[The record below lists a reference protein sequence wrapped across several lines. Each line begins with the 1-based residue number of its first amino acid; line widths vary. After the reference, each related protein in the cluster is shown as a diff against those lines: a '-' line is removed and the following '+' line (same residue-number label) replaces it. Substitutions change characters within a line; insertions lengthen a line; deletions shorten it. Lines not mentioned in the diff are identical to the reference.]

1 MLSSITIA
9 IEDPV
14 DDNSTRNKVDDK
26 PLTNRD
32 CFSRILLLFTNGL
45 SQYNSEVHGF
55 FFAYKSMKDLT
66 PTVNKNIEFSSTG
79 NKIVTE

>member
-1 MLSSITIA
+1 MNLRHFDNFMLVIIMLSSITIA

-32 CFSRILLLFTNGL
+32 CFCRILLLFTNGL

-55 FFAYKSMKDLT
+55 VLFVFLLT
-66 PTVNKNIEFSSTG
+66 NL
-79 NKIVTE
+79 